1 MHVSFWVYLLFFK
14 FIFCYRDLAIELRIK
29 LGHWFRVLQLLKTD
43 GSLGK

>member
-1 MHVSFWVYLLFFK
+1 MLAFGYICYFLNLF
-14 FIFCYRDLAIELRIK
+14 FCYRDLAIELRIK